1 MITFNVIHRI
11 FHLKIGE
18 ATGTV
23 FALDHGGR
31 QYLVTASHLLEGME
45 SLDDVRIFHD
55 GQWKGLPCQMVGIA
69 PDADTA
75 VLAPGLQ
82 LAPTFP
88 LEATMADIALG
99 QQVFFLG
106 FPLGMMT
113 AAGEL
118 NRDFP
123 FPLVKSGVLSG
134 IEQGTP
140 TRIWV
145 DGHNNPGFSGGPL
158 IFIPPQ
164 EQFSTNR
171 AYRVA
176 GIISGYRLSALAV
189 FNQQGRQIG
198 MLPENSGIVLAYGIQ
213 GALDLIE
220 ANPIGHQLDPVP

>member
-1 MITFNVIHRI
+1 MKT
-11 FHLKIGE
+11 
-18 ATGTV
+18 
-23 FALDHGGR
+23 
-31 QYLVTASHLLEGME
+31 
-45 SLDDVRIFHD
+45 LDDVRIFHD

-82 LAPTFP
+82 LAPSFP
-88 LEATMADIALG
+88 LESTMADLAFG

-106 FPLGMMT
+106 FPLGMMWGG
-113 AAGEL
+113 GEM

-123 FPLVKSGVLSG
+123 FPLVKSGVLSA
-134 IEQGTP
+134 IEVGTP
-140 TRIWV
+140 SRIWV

-164 EQFSTNR
+164 EQFARGR

-176 GIISGYRLSALAV
+176 GIITGYRVSALPV
-189 FNQQGRQIG
+189 YNQQGRQIG

-213 GALDLIE
+213 AALDLIE
-220 ANPIGHQLDPVP
+220 ANPIGHQLDAAP

>member
-1 MITFNVIHRI
+1 MITLNVIQRI
-11 FHLKIGE
+11 FHLRIGE
-18 ATGTV
+18 TTGTV
-23 FALDHGGR
+23 LALDHGGR
-31 QYLVTASHLLEGME
+31 QYLVTASHLLEGMNN
-45 SLDDVRIFHD
+45 LDDVRFFHD
-55 GQWKGLPCQMVGIA
+55 GQWKVVPCEMVGNA

-82 LAPTFP
+82 LAPSLL
-88 LEATMADIALG
+88 LEPTMGDIAYG

-106 FPLGMMT
+106 FPLGMM
-113 AAGEL
+113 GSGDQM

-134 IEQGTP
+134 IEYGKP
-140 TRIWV
+140 PRLWV

-164 EQFSTNR
+164 EQFAKGR

-176 GIISGYRLSALAV
+176 GIVSGYRL
-189 FNQQGRQIG
+189 QGQPVYDQEGHQIG
-198 MLPENSGIVLAYGIQ
+198 LSSENSGIVLAYGIQ

-220 ANPIGHQLDPVP
+220 ANPIGHELAADP

>member
-1 MITFNVIHRI
+1 MNVIQRT
-11 FHLKIGE
+11 FHLRIGQ

-31 QYLVTASHLLEGME
+31 QYLVTASHVLEGMN

-55 GQWKGLPCQMVGIA
+55 GQWKAVPCEMVGDA
-69 PDADTA
+69 PDADTT

-82 LAPTFP
+82 LAPSFP
-88 LEATMADIALG
+88 LQPTMADMAYG

-106 FPLGMMT
+106 FPLGMM
-113 AAGEL
+113 GGGGQM

-134 IEQGTP
+134 IEDAKP
-140 TRIWV
+140 PRLWV

-164 EQFSTNR
+164 EQFAKGR

-176 GIISGYRLSALAV
+176 GIVSGYRLSGQPV
-189 FNQQGRQIG
+189 YDQQGRQIG
-198 MLPENSGIVLAYGIQ
+198 LSSENSGIVLAYGIQ

-220 ANPIGHQLDPVP
+220 ANPIGHEVDADS